1 MIASI
6 CFSISTTA
14 VMIST
19 AISLICENSLAVLTT
34 AKPLPPTIQYS
45 FTACFMGQSPTV
57 IRLRKHTFQ
66 RCHIMVI
73 VHVKRLVNLQRI
85 DFDCVNLQLLRNSLE
100 TIKLKLVK
108 Q

>member
-1 MIASI
+1 M
-6 CFSISTTA
+6 
-14 VMIST
+14 
-19 AISLICENSLAVLTT
+19 
-34 AKPLPPTIQYS
+34 
-45 FTACFMGQSPTV
+45 

-66 RCHIMVI
+66 RCRIMVI